1 MAKMYEITESQRTE
15 IEEVRK
21 KNRNK
26 NIERKLRALVLR
38 AEKKGLK
45 EISELTGYH
54 YVTVSNIIS
63 QYVNNGIGAIIEN
76 HYRGNRRN
84 MSFEEE
90 AAILEPFMAR
100 AEKGEMIDIKEI
112 ATAYQKSV
120 THKISNAQIYRVL
133 KRHGWRKVMPRSQHP
148 GKASDEA
155 IEASKRLKQP

>member
-1 MAKMYEITESQRTE
+1 MAKMCEITESQRTE

-45 EISELTGYH
+45 EISDLTGYH

-90 AAILEPFMAR
+90 AAIAKPFR
-100 AEKGEMIDIKEI
+100 C
-112 ATAYQKSV
+112 
-120 THKISNAQIYRVL
+120 R
-133 KRHGWRKVMPRSQHP
+133 R
-148 GKASDEA
+148 
-155 IEASKRLKQP
+155 

>member
-63 QYVNNGIGAIIEN
+63 QYVNNGTN
-76 HYRGNRRN
+76 D
-84 MSFEEE
+84 SFSG
-90 AAILEPFMAR
+90 
-100 AEKGEMIDIKEI
+100 KK
-112 ATAYQKSV
+112 TKNS
-120 THKISNAQIYRVL
+120 
-133 KRHGWRKVMPRSQHP
+133 RSCSMRCA
-148 GKASDEA
+148 KAPVCRTCA
-155 IEASKRLKQP
+155 